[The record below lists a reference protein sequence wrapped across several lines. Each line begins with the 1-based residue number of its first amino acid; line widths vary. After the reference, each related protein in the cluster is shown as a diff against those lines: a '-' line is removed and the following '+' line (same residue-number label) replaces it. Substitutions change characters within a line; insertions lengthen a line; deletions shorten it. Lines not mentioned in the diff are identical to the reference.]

1 MTPHITAQFHGFF
14 TLPHALMPK
23 LLLTIC
29 GGGARVDDPNAVP
42 PPPRPRV
49 SLGGIYTMLAVTVSV
64 LTLFGVLWQSARYFA
79 DISWKLDMALAQGA
93 TISKIQNDLLVLET
107 KFDGSQAQAERVAR
121 WLQNLSRQIDG
132 HSALPPSIPTS
143 HGPP

>member
-1 MTPHITAQFHGFF
+1 MTLAIPVFFHDFF
-14 TLPHALMPK
+14 TFLHAFLFR
-23 LLLTIC
+23 LWLTIC
-29 GGGARVDDPNAVP
+29 GGGARVDDPNAT
-42 PPPRPRV
+42 PPPRPRI

-107 KFDGSQAQAERVAR
+107 KFDGSQAEAERVVR
-121 WLQNLSRQIDG
+121 WLQTLAREVDG
-132 HSALPPSIPTS
+132 RLALPPSVPAS